1 MFWKISFL
9 MDSLPPV
16 SSVYLAFFSAALVVL
31 LLIAG
36 VKLPETFC
44 GVRRFLRQMG
54 ARKTR
59 SERMLADLEKL
70 ISDAR
75 RLEGVYRFDSIEPH
89 VSPGQAE
96 AEAAVASRFS
106 KVVAR

>member
-1 MFWKISFL
+1 MT
-9 MDSLPPV
+9 SLPPV
-16 SSVYLAFFSAALVVL
+16 STVYLAFFSASLFVL
-31 LLIAG
+31 FLIAC
-36 VKLPETFC
+36 VKMPEAIR

-70 ISDAR
+70 ISDSR
-75 RLEGVYRFDSIEPH
+75 QLEGVYRFETVEPH

-96 AEAAVASRFS
+96 AARASMPS
-106 KVVAR
+106 KVAAR